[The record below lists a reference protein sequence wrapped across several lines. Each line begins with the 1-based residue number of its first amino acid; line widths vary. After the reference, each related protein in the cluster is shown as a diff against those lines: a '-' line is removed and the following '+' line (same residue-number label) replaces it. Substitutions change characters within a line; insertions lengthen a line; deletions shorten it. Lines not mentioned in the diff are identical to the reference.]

1 MPFHLPINE
10 GNQEYNL
17 RIISIITNNTLIIR
31 KIRKNIKFCFPFKK
45 ILYFCNAILRGRA
58 VVARRAHNPE
68 VAGSSPAPATQN
80 SRIYCQQRISGIFFI
95 VNAY

>member
-31 KIRKNIKFCFPFKK
+31 KIRKNIKFCFFLKK
-45 ILYFCNAILRGRA
+45 
-58 VVARRAHNPE
+58 
-68 VAGSSPAPATQN
+68 
-80 SRIYCQQRISGIFFI
+80 YCIFAMQYCG
-95 VNAY
+95 VEQW